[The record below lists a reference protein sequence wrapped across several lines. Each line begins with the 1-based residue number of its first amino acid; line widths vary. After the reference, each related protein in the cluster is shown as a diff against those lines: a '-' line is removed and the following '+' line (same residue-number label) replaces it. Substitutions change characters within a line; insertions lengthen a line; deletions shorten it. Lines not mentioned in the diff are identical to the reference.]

1 MVIAFII
8 FPRPIYVCR
17 ISHMRGQFVQRSK
30 DSEAALYKRSL

>member
-1 MVIAFII
+1 MIIAFII
-8 FPRPIYVCR
+8 FPRASVCR